1 VPTLQQFVAEITP
14 ENRYRTERKAPAFRR
29 GGGSKRNSLAEL
41 RSRQRGSGVVHQKGV
56 PMEAPDLMPLPPVV
70 SYTGM
75 PGEKILI
82 VDDERLVRWSLRQKC
97 EEWGYEVFEAAG
109 GELGLRLAQHESPDL
124 VLLDV
129 RMPDLNGIQVLE
141 RLRKNE
147 DAGAV
152 IMITA
157 DPTLDDVKSALK
169 LGAYDFVGKPLDF
182 EELRVTIQ
190 NALEA
195 TRLRGEVQSLRGEV
209 RRRTGYHDVVGVSP
223 KMTELMNFVQKVAA
237 SEATTILIQG
247 ESGTGKDLVAKA
259 IHYESARQ
267 NGPFVAINCSAIPE
281 TLMEAEL
288 FGHEKGAFT
297 DAKQMKKGLFETAN
311 GGTLFL
317 DEIGELSPLL
327 QAKLLRV
334 LEDQVIRRVGGV
346 RDMQVDVR
354 VVAASN
360 RDLEKAVRE
369 GHFRQDLYYR
379 LAIIAIFIPPLR
391 EHTEDI
397 LPLVDFFINLY
408 NRKFKKSVRGI
419 SPETRRLLLAHNWPG
434 NVRELKNSIERAMI
448 LEEESVLRPNYLP
461 FAVGAAARSG
471 LTAFEHTSAAPDS
484 SGKTLANGRVLP
496 RLYIPEEGTSL
507 EEVERAM
514 VELALRQANNN
525 QTHAARLLDISR
537 DALRYKLKKF
547 ELVPAGDEEATNF
560 IPSENTAG

>member
-1 VPTLQQFVAEITP
+1 M
-14 ENRYRTERKAPAFRR
+14 PA
-29 GGGSKRNSLAEL
+29 
-41 RSRQRGSGVVHQKGV
+41 
-56 PMEAPDLMPLPPVV
+56 
-70 SYTGM
+70 
-75 PGEKILI
+75 EKILI

-97 EEWGYEVFEAAG
+97 EEWGYLVVEAAT
-109 GELGLRLAQHESPDL
+109 GELGLRTAQQESPDL

-129 RMPDLNGIQVLE
+129 RLPDLNGVQVLE
-141 RLRKNE
+141 QLKKNG
-147 DAGAV
+147 DARAV

-157 DPTLDDVKSALK
+157 DPQLDDVKSALK

-182 EELRVTIQ
+182 EELRVSVQ
-190 NALEA
+190 NALE
-195 TRLRGEVQSLRGEV
+195 TNRLRTEVQSLRGEV
-209 RRRTGYHDVVGVSP
+209 RRRTGYHEVVAVSS
-223 KMTELMNFVQKVAA
+223 KMTELLHFVQKVAS

-247 ESGTGKDLVAKA
+247 ESGTGKDLIAKA
-259 IHYESARQ
+259 IHYESTRQ
-267 NGPFVAINCSAIPE
+267 ERPFVAINCSAIPE

-297 DAKQMKKGLFETAN
+297 DAKAMKKGLFETAD

-354 VVAASN
+354 VIAASN

-369 GHFRQDLYYR
+369 GNFRQDLYYR

-391 EHTEDI
+391 DRAEDI

-408 NRKFKKSVRGI
+408 NRKFKKAVRGI
-419 SPETRRLLLAHNWPG
+419 TQEARRLLLAHNWPG

-448 LEEESVLRPNYLP
+448 LDDEPILRPAYMP
-461 FAVGAAARSG
+461 FAVGEAARSG
-471 LTAFEHTSAAPDS
+471 LTAFENS
-484 SGKTLANGRVLP
+484 SMPADGGGGKQLPNGRVLP

-514 VELALRQANNN
+514 VEIAMRQANGN

-547 ELVPAGDEEATNF
+547 ELVPGDESAESV
-560 IPSENTAG
+560 PSEDSAH

>member
-1 VPTLQQFVAEITP
+1 M
-14 ENRYRTERKAPAFRR
+14 PA
-29 GGGSKRNSLAEL
+29 
-41 RSRQRGSGVVHQKGV
+41 
-56 PMEAPDLMPLPPVV
+56 
-70 SYTGM
+70 
-75 PGEKILI
+75 EKILI

-97 EEWGYEVFEAAG
+97 EEWGYQVIEAPG
-109 GELGLRLAQHESPDL
+109 GDPGLRLAQQEHLDL

-129 RMPDLNGIQVLE
+129 RMPDMNGLQVLE
-141 RLRKNE
+141 QVKKTP
-147 DAGAV
+147 DSPAV

-157 DPTLDDVKSALK
+157 DPQLDDVKTALK
-169 LGAYDFVGKPLDF
+169 LGAYDFIGKPLDF

-195 TRLRGEVQSLRGEV
+195 SRLRVEVKSLRGEV
-209 RRRTGYHDVVGVSP
+209 RRHGGYHEVVAVSP
-223 KMTELMNFVQKVAA
+223 KSTELMSFVQKVAA

-247 ESGTGKDLVAKA
+247 ESGTGKDLIAKT
-259 IHYESARQ
+259 IHYESSRQ
-267 NGPFVAINCSAIPE
+267 DGPFVAINCSAIPE

-297 DAKQMKKGLFETAN
+297 DAKQMKKGLFETAH

-346 RDMQVDVR
+346 RDLQVDVR

-369 GHFRQDLYYR
+369 GQFRQDLYYR

-391 EHTEDI
+391 ERSEDV
-397 LPLVDFFINLY
+397 LPLVDFFIDLY
-408 NRKFKKSVRGI
+408 NRRFKKSVRGI
-419 SPETRRLLLAHNWPG
+419 SAETRRLLQAHNWPG

-448 LEEESVLRPNYLP
+448 LEDESILRPIYLP
-461 FAVGAAARSG
+461 FAVGEAGRSG
-471 LTAFEHTSAAPDS
+471 LTAFEATSS
-484 SGKTLANGRVLP
+484 SPGDGGGKQLANGRVLP

-514 VELALRQANNN
+514 VELAMRQANGN

-547 ELVPAGDEEATNF
+547 ELVPAGEEDGEPMSSGN
-560 IPSENTAG
+560 PPN

>member
-1 VPTLQQFVAEITP
+1 M
-14 ENRYRTERKAPAFRR
+14 
-29 GGGSKRNSLAEL
+29 SS
-41 RSRQRGSGVVHQKGV
+41 
-56 PMEAPDLMPLPPVV
+56 
-70 SYTGM
+70 
-75 PGEKILI
+75 EKIMV

-97 EEWGYEVFEAAG
+97 EEWGYQVVEAPAG
-109 GELGLRLAQHESPDL
+109 EPALRLAQHETPDL
-124 VLLDV
+124 ILLDV
-129 RMPDLNGIQVLE
+129 RLPDLNGLQVLE
-141 RLRKNE
+141 QLKKNG
-147 DAGAV
+147 DARQV

-157 DPTLDDVKSALK
+157 DPQLDDVKSALK
-169 LGAYDFVGKPLDF
+169 LGAYDFIGKPLDF
-182 EELRVTIQ
+182 DELHVTIQ
-190 NALEA
+190 NALE
-195 TRLRGEVQSLRGEV
+195 TNRLRTEVQSLRGEV
-209 RRRTGYHDVVGVSP
+209 RRRTGYHEVVAVSP
-223 KMTELMNFVQKVAA
+223 KMTELMSFIRKVAS

-259 IHYESARQ
+259 IHYESTRQ
-267 NGPFVAINCSAIPE
+267 DNAFVAINCSAIPE

-297 DAKQMKKGLFETAN
+297 DAKQMKKGLFEAAD

-354 VVAASN
+354 VIAASN

-369 GHFRQDLYYR
+369 GQFRQDLYYR

-391 EHTEDI
+391 ERNEDI
-397 LPLVDFFINLY
+397 LPLVEFFIDRY
-408 NRKFKKSVRGI
+408 NKKFKKNVRGI
-419 SPETRRLLLAHNWPG
+419 SAETRRLMMAHNWPG

-448 LEEESVLRPNYLP
+448 LEDEPILRPLYMP
-461 FAVGAAARSG
+461 FAVGEAARSG
-471 LTAFEHTSAAPDS
+471 LTAFEHSSSTSADGGTKQLP
-484 SGKTLANGRVLP
+484 NGRVLP

-514 VELALRQANNN
+514 VELAMRQSNGN

-547 ELVPAGDEEATNF
+547 DLVPGDEEEPDSISAD
-560 IPSENTAG
+560 G